1 VQASLGLPLI
11 TVAMENGWQVGGM
24 WLENARS
31 GWHELPRNA
40 MRLRNSRLAPLW
52 GWVFKGSGLIKK
64 PKEDFLT

>member
-1 VQASLGLPLI
+1 
-11 TVAMENGWQVGGM
+11 M

-40 MRLRNSRLAPLW
+40 MRFRNGRLAPLW